1 MCAMHRR
8 HFLETI
14 TKDMDSDSVQ
24 IASLIYK
31 DIISEQK
38 DKLQDAVDALE
49 SAEDLEDLN
58 SVCEKADTIFT
69 DSKNDK

>member
-1 MCAMHRR
+1 MCIRDR
-8 HFLETI
+8 
-14 TKDMDSDSVQ
+14 
-24 IASLIYK
+24 
-31 DIISEQK
+31 K